1 MLTYLTQ
8 FVLLQPKEKS
18 EKGEDGGADD
28 ETGVKSDPWRKPLAI
43 QLQNIMCSV

>member
-1 MLTYLTQ
+1 MLWMITFYTSTMLTYLTQ

-28 ETGVKSDPWRKPLAI
+28 ETGVKSDP
-43 QLQNIMCSV
+43 